1 MFAISATSSS
11 AAEVF
16 KKTKEA
22 ISYIIDA
29 YGTNSIHFAVIF
41 FGRDVAPVIGFQ
53 SYATSQQLENL
64 LENQTRLLGGPA
76 LDEALKK
83 AREVFEST
91 GARRDAR
98 KVLVV
103 ITDQDSA
110 SSFPG
115 AVKPELNALEDME
128 VGLVAVGIG
137 DEVDENELQEMTS
150 NVSDVIRISEVD
162 DPEELGKD
170 IVLKVLKGKL
180 SSCYIPESI
189 KPSSLFPTLL
199 S

>member
-22 ISYIIDA
+22 ISYIIDT
-29 YGTNSIHFAVIF
+29 YGTNSIHFAMIF
-41 FGRDVAPVIGFQ
+41 FGSDVAPVVDFQ
-53 SYATSQQLENL
+53 SYATRQQLEKL

-83 AREVFEST
+83 AKEVFESP

-98 KVLVV
+98 QVLVV
-103 ITDQDSA
+103 ITDQNSA

-115 AVKPELNALEDME
+115 AVKPALNALEDME
-128 VGLVAVGIG
+128 VGLIAVGIG
-137 DEVDENELQEMTS
+137 DEVDEKELHEMTP
-150 NVSDVIRISEVD
+150 NISDVIRISKVD

-180 SSCYIPESI
+180 
-189 KPSSLFPTLL
+189 L
-199 S
+199 

>member
-22 ISYIIDA
+22 ISYIIDT

-53 SYATSQQLENL
+53 YATSQQLENL
-64 LENQTRLLGGPA
+64 LQNQTRLLGGPA

-83 AREVFEST
+83 AREVFESP

-98 KVLVV
+98 RVLVV
-103 ITDQDSA
+103 ITDQNSA

-137 DEVDENELQEMTS
+137 DEVDENELLEMTP
-150 NVSDVIRISEVD
+150 NVSDVVRISEVD

-180 SSCYIPESI
+180 YIPESN
-189 KPSSLFPTLL
+189 KPSSLFPSLL